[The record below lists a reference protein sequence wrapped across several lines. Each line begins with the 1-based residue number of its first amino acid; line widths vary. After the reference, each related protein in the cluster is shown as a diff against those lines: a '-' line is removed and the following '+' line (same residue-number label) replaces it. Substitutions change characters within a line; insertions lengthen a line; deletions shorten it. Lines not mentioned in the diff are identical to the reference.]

1 MDGFDPQNERSYT
14 KLYNEFLSYTK
25 SGTPTLLGDELR
37 DKGYDVIILNFPKLG
52 STIDGLQGVPNLPIP
67 AYVKVNG
74 TSTVVLENGRD
85 GGADYIERNA
95 MLLVKLIQQVNATL
109 LANGSTEKLVIVGPS
124 MGGLISRYALSYME
138 KQQSLGA
145 PNMNHNC
152 RVWVSFDSPH
162 DGANISPAAQ
172 HSIRFLAIVTGEQG
186 VKYNYEKKLRSI
198 AARQQLIEQVDG
210 LNSTNSYH
218 NTFYTNLKNNGLTN
232 SGGFPMNVRKVNLLN
247 GTGNGTNT
255 LSPGAHNLSGEGFK
269 RIFGPEIKVLDI
281 ENWFMPTYST
291 SQLLSYTLVLNP
303 FPPVYIWSKRNVTN
317 TNSRGSMDAVQGS
330 HNDNVI
336 PGIRKGVDESSKFS
350 STHWAIYNKEFCFVP
365 TISALGFKQPV
376 SNWHTR
382 VDNRNLLC
390 NNEINFDGYFMPP
403 TNEKHIFLTEANVN
417 WVIQEIDKGQPGCP
431 TICTFSLSGGVNELC
446 VNSTSTYTLDIAAP
460 AGTSVQWIVSSNL
473 QVMSSSSASI
483 TVKALSIGAGSIKA
497 KIVNPCGADSEIF
510 KSINISN
517 TPTTPIIFASNYD
530 AQCGTFAE
538 AYSSTPTGATS
549 LVWNFNFGQIIQDM
563 SGYGSD
569 YFYTAPLVNT
579 PQQGQTY
586 YNYLTVQ
593 AKNVCGLSDPSTT
606 VSMTV
611 GPVPNCDGGGGG
623 GPILLRI
630 SPNPAGSSANVE
642 ALNNTYFI
650 KLRILDRFGNVK
662 KEWNYPPNSRRAFIN
677 LNNLP
682 EGVYFLKAF
691 DGTFWRTISFI
702 KQ

>member
-247 GTGNGTNT
+247 GTVNGTNT

-403 TNEKHIFLTEANVN
+403 TNEKHIFLT
-417 WVIQEIDKGQPGCP
+417 
-431 TICTFSLSGGVNELC
+431 
-446 VNSTSTYTLDIAAP
+446 
-460 AGTSVQWIVSSNL
+460 
-473 QVMSSSSASI
+473 
-483 TVKALSIGAGSIKA
+483 
-497 KIVNPCGADSEIF
+497 
-510 KSINISN
+510 
-517 TPTTPIIFASNYD
+517 
-530 AQCGTFAE
+530 
-538 AYSSTPTGATS
+538 
-549 LVWNFNFGQIIQDM
+549 
-563 SGYGSD
+563 
-569 YFYTAPLVNT
+569 
-579 PQQGQTY
+579 
-586 YNYLTVQ
+586 
-593 AKNVCGLSDPSTT
+593 
-606 VSMTV
+606 
-611 GPVPNCDGGGGG
+611 
-623 GPILLRI
+623 
-630 SPNPAGSSANVE
+630 
-642 ALNNTYFI
+642 
-650 KLRILDRFGNVK
+650 
-662 KEWNYPPNSRRAFIN
+662 
-677 LNNLP
+677 
-682 EGVYFLKAF
+682 
-691 DGTFWRTISFI
+691 
-702 KQ
+702 